1 MSNLSLPC
9 RYCCL
14 KQREQS
20 LPAQTEQWQEKT
32 ACLTMLQSRR
42 KQQLWSHYSFIYG
55 DCKLSLGVFFYLTV
69 GSSWWGA
76 EVWKSTQVHILFM
89 VNFSGKTGPSLLSF
103 PQAGNVSWSNWM
115 FDDGRERS
123 SEAVKQMV
131 YVVDEAWVQ
140 QGLQP
145 LLKHVKM

>member
-89 VNFSGKTGPSLLSF
+89 VNFSGKTGPSLSPSLRQVMYLDPTECLTMGGNALPRLSNKWF
-103 PQAGNVSWSNWM
+103 MLLMRLGCSRDSNP
-115 FDDGRERS
+115 F
-123 SEAVKQMV
+123 
-131 YVVDEAWVQ
+131 
-140 QGLQP
+140 
-145 LLKHVKM
+145 